1 VRAIEDHLKGL
12 MLRGLDGDETA
23 HRQLLIELAAILRG
37 YFGRTARSARAD
49 VEDLVQE
56 TLIAVHTRRESYD
69 TTQPFTPWAFAMARY
84 KRIDHFRRSRIR
96 AAAPLTD
103 LDRRHGV
110 DDSAAVEAAFDIEHL
125 MVELPPRE
133 REAIRYVKL
142 EGLSVAEAALR
153 SGISE
158 AYVKVSVH
166 RGLRKL
172 MARVRNRENPRA
184 D

>member
-1 VRAIEDHLKGL
+1 MRAIEDHLKGL
-12 MLRGLDGDETA
+12 MLRGLDGDEVA

-37 YFGRTARSARAD
+37 YFGRTARYARAD

-69 TTQPFTPWAFAMARY
+69 TTQPFTPWLFAMGRY
-84 KRIDHFRRSRIR
+84 KRIDHFRRSRLR
-96 AAAPLTD
+96 TAAPLSD
-103 LDRRHGV
+103 LDRRYGV
-110 DDSAAVEAAFDIEHL
+110 DDSTAVEAAFDIEHL
-125 MVELPPRE
+125 LADLPPRE
-133 REAIRYVKL
+133 REAIRHVKL
-142 EGLSVAEAALR
+142 EGLSVAEASIR
-153 SGISE
+153 SGLSE

-172 MARVRNRENPRA
+172 MAKVRKSETPRA